1 MSTKKKRDTRGLVN
15 LEFQAK
21 KAETIAAADRGA
33 SRGWLGLN
41 SAGIGG
47 GVGDGIC
54 VVGKNKR
61 NWKGEYIR

>member
-21 KAETIAAADRGA
+21 NAETIAAADRGA